1 MVIRL
6 TSTQNA
12 KNVWDDQDDRLKN
25 DRRKN
30 AVQSSLFSSSSVQCA
45 GVQAW
50 LWSSNFTNFI
60 IIIITIMYELLTCKK
75 QSSESWKNKLT
86 TEILKKTMWTIPP
99 YDVHY
104 DYDNPL
110 PFGHICLVV
119 LVMKKGGESSWSGPW
134 HIGCT
139 SEVSFSMCT
148 TTRTSSYSPVGQS
161 VLFNLGLHFVYLYC
175 FNLFVCRHGYY
186 VAGPPLLNG
195 RCTSLLRA
203 PVSEMTYT
211 VLSGT
216 LNPSIPYHTLTELW
230 QFSR

>member
-1 MVIRL
+1 MKSCFFCIYVIYIYYICRFNAYL
-6 TSTQNA
+6 LKAAATQQTKVEWSWTVPA
-12 KNVWDDQDDRLKN
+12 CL
-25 DRRKN
+25 
-30 AVQSSLFSSSSVQCA
+30 LHFSWQNLVVNIC
-45 GVQAW
+45 
-50 LWSSNFTNFI
+50 
-60 IIIITIMYELLTCKK
+60 
-75 QSSESWKNKLT
+75 
-86 TEILKKTMWTIPP
+86 PP
-99 YDVHY
+99 
-104 DYDNPL
+104 PL
-110 PFGHICLVV
+110 PFGRICFVV
-119 LVMKKGGESSWSGPW
+119 LVMRKGGESSWSGPW